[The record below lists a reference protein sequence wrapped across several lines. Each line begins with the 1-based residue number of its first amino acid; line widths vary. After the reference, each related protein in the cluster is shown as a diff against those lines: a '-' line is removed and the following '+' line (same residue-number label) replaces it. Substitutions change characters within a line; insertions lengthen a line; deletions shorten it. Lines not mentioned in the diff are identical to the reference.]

1 MSDLRALLIGSLL
14 FMSTSLWFASAQSRD
29 TTYKILIESGGGYGL
44 SKDSVSQSVSRYGF
58 SGMLRIMWKPD
69 HRLKVG
75 VETGWL
81 RIASL
86 NDEEIKN
93 EFGTVK
99 LNASLNAIP
108 VMAVFDM
115 DIWRLN
121 LYTGLG
127 YYYVLSTISVENE
140 EITNTKWNVGFYLA
154 LAYKYTLSE
163 KIKLCSEL
171 KWCSIGELGKTILLA
186 EVFISYNLFEW

>member
-1 MSDLRALLIGSLL
+1 MSDLRTLFILSLL
-14 FMSTSLWFASAQSRD
+14 FIFLPFCFASAQQRD
-29 TTYKILIESGGGYGL
+29 TTYKIIIEIGGGYGL
-44 SKDSVSQSVSRYGF
+44 SKDSVSQPVSRYGF
-58 SGMLRIMWKPD
+58 SGMLRVMWKPD

-75 VETGWL
+75 IETGWL
-81 RIASL
+81 QIASL
-86 NDEEIKN
+86 DDEVIKN

-154 LAYKYTLSE
+154 LAYKYPLSE
-163 KIKLCSEL
+163 KIKLCGEL

-186 EVFISYNLFEW
+186 EVFVSYNLFEW

>member
-1 MSDLRALLIGSLL
+1 MSDLRALCILILIL
-14 FMSTSLWFASAQSRD
+14 ISTSVWFASAQSKD
-29 TTYKILIESGGGYGL
+29 STYKILIESGGGYGL
-44 SKDSVSQSVSRYGF
+44 SKDSASQSVTRYGF

-75 VETGWL
+75 IETGWL

-86 NDEEIKN
+86 DEEEIKN

-140 EITNTKWNVGFYLA
+140 KITNTKWNIGFYLA
-154 LAYKYTLSE
+154 LAYKYPISE
-163 KIKLCSEL
+163 KIKLCGDL

>member
-1 MSDLRALLIGSLL
+1 MSDLRSLCIL
-14 FMSTSLWFASAQSRD
+14 AIIFISTSLWFTAAQSRD
-29 TTYKILIESGGGYGL
+29 STYKILIESGGGYGL
-44 SKDSVSQSVSRYGF
+44 SKDSVSQSVTRYGF

-69 HRLKVG
+69 HHLKVG
-75 VETGWL
+75 IETGWL

-86 NDEEIKN
+86 DEEEIKN

-99 LNASLNAIP
+99 LDASLNAIP

-115 DIWRLN
+115 DIWCLN

-127 YYYVLSTISVENE
+127 YYYVISTISVETE
-140 EITNTKWNVGFYLA
+140 EITTTKWNVGFYLA
-154 LAYKYTLSE
+154 LAYKYPISE
-163 KIKLCSEL
+163 KIKLCGEL

-186 EVFISYNLFEW
+186 EVFVSYNLFEW